1 MRTGTKRWCIRTRTI
16 LICITGIGT
25 RSLLRT
31 IFLLLLPALAAPA
44 SGADAIVVLDRR
56 ELRLERIH
64 ATPSHHLR
72 LTLAYFEYSWNPE
85 TIHAA
90 VRNTA
95 RILAQCGVTIAKAE
109 LVRIDAPA
117 RFHDFHTPES
127 RELARAL
134 PLPRPTV
141 YFVAGTRQL
150 PAFEAEAIGRANS
163 GSRPELRDTVWVA
176 RGARDL
182 DIVLAHELAHVLM
195 DSGGHVAEPGNLMR
209 EDTAP
214 GNTRLDEA
222 QCNRLR
228 ETATANGL
236 LRPVR

>member
-1 MRTGTKRWCIRTRTI
+1 M
-16 LICITGIGT
+16 GT

-31 IFLLLLPALAAPA
+31 FLLLLLPALAAPA

-56 ELRLERIH
+56 ELGLERVH
-64 ATPSHHLR
+64 ATPSHHLG
-72 LTLAYFEYSWNPE
+72 LALAYFEHSWNPE
-85 TIHAA
+85 AIHAA
-90 VRNTA
+90 VRSSA
-95 RILAQCGVTIAKAE
+95 RILAQCGVAVAKAE

-117 RFHDFHTPES
+117 RFRNFHTPDS

-134 PLPRPTV
+134 RLPRPTI
-141 YFVAGTRQL
+141 YFVARTRQL

-163 GSRPELRDTVWVA
+163 GSRPELRDTVWVT

-195 DSGGHVAEPGNLMR
+195 DSGEHSEESGNLMR

-214 GNTRLDEA
+214 QNTYLTQA
-222 QCNRLR
+222 QCARLR
-228 ETATANGL
+228 ETASSNGL
-236 LRPVR
+236 LQPVR

>member
-1 MRTGTKRWCIRTRTI
+1 MRTGMGRWCIRTRTI
-16 LICITGIGT
+16 LICITGMGT

-31 IFLLLLPALAAPA
+31 ILLLLLPALAAPA

-56 ELRLERIH
+56 ELRLERVH
-64 ATPSHHLR
+64 ATPSHHLG
-72 LTLAYFEYSWNPE
+72 LALAYFEDSWNPE
-85 TIHAA
+85 AIHAA
-90 VRNTA
+90 VRGSA
-95 RILAQCGVTIAKAE
+95 RILAQCGVRISKAE

-134 PLPRPTV
+134 PLPGPTV

-163 GSRPELRDTVWVA
+163 GSRPELRDTVWVT

-195 DSGGHVAEPGNLMR
+195 DSGEHSEDSGNLMR

-214 GNTRLDEA
+214 QNRWLSAE
-222 QCNRLR
+222 QCVRLR
-228 ETATANGL
+228 ETATTNGL
-236 LRPVR
+236 LRPAR